1 MEKSPPISETAV
13 IQERKF
19 GEYGVSGGG
28 GGGRRVGGI
37 PAGILVGREGNSGS
51 SPR

>member
-13 IQERKF
+13 IQERKI

-28 GGGRRVGGI
+28 GGGWAVSRDSCGNLRWAGG
-37 PAGILVGREGNSGS
+37 
-51 SPR
+51 

>member
-13 IQERKF
+13 IQERKI
-19 GEYGVSGGG
+19 GEYGFSGGG
-28 GGGRRVGGI
+28 GGGRFRAI
-37 PAGILVGREGNSGS
+37 PAGIFVGREGNSGS

>member
-13 IQERKF
+13 IQERKI

-28 GGGRRVGGI
+28 GGGAVSRDSCGNLRWAGG
-37 PAGILVGREGNSGS
+37 
-51 SPR
+51 